1 MRQIVEKQA
10 EKILASFSKELGAH
24 SKRVAEIAATIAQ
37 ELDLP
42 QDDIEKVRLAGLVH
56 DIGMIE
62 VGKSVLR
69 KKESL
74 TEAEYR
80 HITYHSEMGEHILA
94 SMVKDESILKMI
106 KHHHERYDGG
116 GYPDGLHDEQI
127 PLGARIL
134 ALAEAYDTMIS
145 RHPYRKAMSPEAA
158 RAEIVFCTGTQFDPK
173 VANVFLNQKL
183 LQ

>member
-1 MRQIVEKQA
+1 M
-10 EKILASFSKELGAH
+10 
-24 SKRVAEIAATIAQ
+24 T
-37 ELDLP
+37 
-42 QDDIEKVRLAGLVH
+42 
-56 DIGMIE
+56 E
-62 VGKSVLR
+62 VGGSVLR

-80 HITYHSEMGEHILA
+80 RITYHSEMGEHILA
-94 SMVKDESILKMI
+94 SMVKDESILKMV

-116 GYPDGLHDEQI
+116 GYPDGLQDEQI

-134 ALAEAYDTMIS
+134 ALAEAYDTMTS
-145 RHPYRKAMSPEAA
+145 KHLYRESMSPEAA
-158 RAEIVFCTGTQFDPK
+158 RAEIVLCTGTQFDPR